1 MPVVTRNITAGYD
14 FGNVRKIETMSKTGN
29 KSKTA
34 PKGRIL
40 HVAPMPPA
48 IGGMRTYFQG
58 LLNSPTSRLF
68 EFHVVSS
75 DILNKFRYRGIK
87 RKILNIFN
95 CIAVALAVIWE
106 IIIYRPHIVHTQTNS
121 GSGFYEKSVMSL
133 IGRIFLRK
141 SVLHVHGGGFRN
153 FYNRSSS
160 LLKWAIRRC
169 LFLNNSIIVASPQM
183 RDTMLMIGV
192 TEEKIKLIRNAI
204 NIPDES
210 VWENSDHQNNGD
222 VETTVLFLNRIE
234 KAKGVMELIES
245 AKTLCPEFPM
255 LRFRI
260 VGNESGDREEIL
272 KVISESGLNDRIEF
286 VGRVSEEGKKK
297 AFLNADIYVLP
308 SHIEDLPYGLLE
320 AMSYGLPCFAS
331 AVGGIPSLVEHQ
343 VNGLLG
349 DPKDVEAIISSL
361 RCLISDKK
369 LRQEFGT
376 KARQTVNDKFS
387 WDHRA
392 EEFRDVYNKLLP
404 TAYQSTI

>member
-1 MPVVTRNITAGYD
+1 
-14 FGNVRKIETMSKTGN
+14 MSKTGN

-58 LLNSPTSRLF
+58 LLNSPTSRIF

-87 RKILNIFN
+87 RKLLNPLN
-95 CIAVALAVIWE
+95 CITVALAVIGK
-106 IIIYRPHIVHTQTNS
+106 IIICRPHIVHTQTNS

-141 SVLHVHGGGFRN
+141 SVLHVHGGGFRD

-192 TEEKIKLIRNAI
+192 TEGKIKLIRNAI
-204 NIPDES
+204 NIPVENK
-210 VWENSDHQNNGD
+210 WENRDQQNNGNT
-222 VETTVLFLNRIE
+222 ETTVLFLNRIE
-234 KAKGVMELIES
+234 KAKGVMELIDS
-245 AKTLCPEFPM
+245 AKVLCAEFPN

-260 VGNESGDREEIL
+260 VGNETNECDEI
-272 KVISESGLNDRIEF
+272 KQAISQSGLSDRVEF
-286 VGRVSEEGKKK
+286 VGRVSEEDKIKE
-297 AFLNADIYVLP
+297 FINADIYILP
-308 SHIEDLPYGLLE
+308 SHVEDLPYGLLE

-331 AVGGIPSLVEHQ
+331 AVGGIPSLVEDK

-349 DPKDVEAIISSL
+349 EPKDVKAIISSL
-361 RCLISDKK
+361 HRLISDKK

-376 KARQTVNDKFS
+376 KARQTISEKFS
-387 WDHRA
+387 WDSRT

-404 TAYQSTI
+404 AAYQSTN